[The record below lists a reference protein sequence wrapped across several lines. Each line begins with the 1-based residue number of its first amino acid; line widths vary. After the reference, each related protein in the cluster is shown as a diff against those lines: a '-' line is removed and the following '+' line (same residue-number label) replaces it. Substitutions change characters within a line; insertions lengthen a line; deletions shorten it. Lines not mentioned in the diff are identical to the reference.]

1 MNRRISYI
9 LLLILN
15 FYLLDADEIYKI
27 PFGLYNYYAENNS
40 LSLIESLFYNLAFV
54 NLSIGT
60 PSQLIPF
67 QLNINSQTF
76 YVPKEFFNP
85 NKSSSYISISQN
97 EASYPYSDVSR
108 GFNAKDV
115 IKIGDLKKEIN
126 FIYETSTKA
135 ENNIGNIGLLIPS
148 IFQTDVFPFFT
159 SLKKANIINSYTFTF
174 KYFSSLSLIDTIY
187 NYQKQNKPIGAF
199 IIGDEPHNYE
209 SNKNVYN
216 ENEYIKIG
224 AIYQFDG
231 LYWDINFNS
240 IYTISKNDNN
250 SIIGDFGVKWAE
262 LNPNIGFIFCT
273 SIYFNT
279 IKKIF
284 FSNFKEICK
293 EKELGRYHTY
303 IECDKNENFMLDS
316 FPTLY
321 FEHKEFET
329 IFNLTF
335 EDTFILD
342 ESSNKYIFII
352 LKSRLFSNWV
362 LGSPF
367 LRKYQFTFNTDSKTI
382 GYYKSMNNNKNDK
395 DDKDEIIND
404 DTSDKDDSKEEENQ
418 ENENENEEE
427 KNENVN
433 EEEKNENEEEKE
445 EDIKDKEKKEINN
458 NNNNKYIIYVV
469 IGLLF
474 LIFCILFLIIGMW
487 IQKRCI
493 NSKRKKRF
501 NELEDQND
509 DDYSYEDKNT
519 NLVYNHKNNEKF
531 EENQKYD
538 KNGYKIN

>member
-1 MNRRISYI
+1 MNRRTFYI
-9 LLLILN
+9 LLIIVN
-15 FYLLDADEIYKI
+15 FYLLDANEIYKI
-27 PFGLYNYYAENNS
+27 PFGLYNFYPENNS
-40 LSLIESLFYNLAFV
+40 LNFIESLFYNLAFV

-76 YVPKEFFNP
+76 YVPNKFFNP
-85 NKSSSYISISQN
+85 NKSSTYISISQN
-97 EASYPYSDVSR
+97 EASYPYSDVTA

-135 ENNIGNIGLLIPS
+135 ENNIGNIGLLIPF
-148 IFQTDVFPFFT
+148 IFQTDVFPFFS

-224 AIYQFDG
+224 ALYQFDG

-250 SIIGDFGVKWAE
+250 SKIGDFGATWGE
-262 LNPNIGFIFCT
+262 LNPNIGFIFST
-273 SIYFNT
+273 TFYFNT
-279 IKKIF
+279 MKNIF

-293 EKELGRYHTY
+293 ERELGRYHTY
-303 IECDKNENFMLDS
+303 IECDKNEKFMVDS

-342 ESSNKYIFII
+342 ESSNKYIFLI
-352 LKSRLFSNWV
+352 LKSRLFNNWV

-367 LRKYQFTFNTDSKTI
+367 LRKYQFTFNTDAKTI

-395 DDKDEIIND
+395 DEIIDD
-404 DTSDKDDSKEEENQ
+404 DTSDKDEPKKEEEENEKNEE
-418 ENENENEEE
+418 ENENEKNEEE
-427 KNENVN
+427 NEN
-433 EEEKNENEEEKE
+433 EKNEEEKE
-445 EDIKDKEKKEINN
+445 ENTKDKEKKKINN

-509 DDYSYEDKNT
+509 DDYSYENKNI
-519 NLVYNHKNNEKF
+519 NLVYEHKNNKKF
-531 EENQKYD
+531 DENQKEYEN
-538 KNGYKIN
+538 NGYKIN

>member
-303 IECDKNENFMLDS
+303 IECYKNENFMLDS

-321 FEHKEFET
+321 FEHMEFET

-458 NNNNKYIIYVV
+458 NNNNKYRYS
-469 IGLLF
+469 LNNRF
-474 LIFCILFLIIGMW
+474 M
-487 IQKRCI
+487 QH
-493 NSKRKKRF
+493 RK
-501 NELEDQND
+501 
-509 DDYSYEDKNT
+509 
-519 NLVYNHKNNEKF
+519 
-531 EENQKYD
+531 
-538 KNGYKIN
+538 G